1 MARSKPRI
9 DVIKRLGNAVVFS
22 IDDRLA
28 IEAKYG
34 HKLTSRQ
41 WEQITDVTSILM
53 ELIPG
58 LKDATP
64 LSAVLSRFEKLEAA
78 AKSVR
83 SEFDGISIAG
93 NFTPQEIYWAF
104 FARRRRCPP
113 PSEEW
118 DFLNEILGAVI
129 KFSEYAIRQ
138 IQRPDP
144 EHPNWLAF
152 SEGEVW
158 NMWVN
163 ALTKIMKNNGL
174 PHGVRKDSDKNIK
187 ESPSSFVTLIKELQ
201 NCLPVECRKFTHSDY
216 ALAQGIFRARHG
228 K

>member
-1 MARSKPRI
+1 MARPKPRI

-22 IDDRLA
+22 DDDRLA

-41 WEQITDVTSILM
+41 WEQITYLTSVLM
-53 ELIPG
+53 EQIPG
-58 LKDATP
+58 LKEATP
-64 LSAVLSRFEKLEAA
+64 LSVVLSKFKKLEAA

-83 SEFDGISIAG
+83 SEFSRTSIAW

-104 FARRRRCPP
+104 FARRRCPP

-118 DFLNEILGAVI
+118 DFLKDILGAVI

-138 IQRPDP
+138 IESPDP
-144 EHPNWLAF
+144 TQPNWVA
-152 SEGEVW
+152 SSKDEVW
-158 NMWVN
+158 NIWVN
-163 ALTKIMKNNGL
+163 AVTKIIKRRDGL
-174 PHGVRKDSDKNIK
+174 PYKVRKDSYLNKAGI
-187 ESPSSFVTLIKELQ
+187 PSSFVTLIKELQ
-201 NCLPVECRKFTHSDY
+201 KCLPEECRKFTHSDD
-216 ALAQGIFRARHG
+216 ALAQGIYRARHA